1 MKRVGEGTVRAGRV
15 PMGRIVGR
23 RKAAAHAAGLR
34 RRGARVV
41 FTNGV
46 FDILHVGH
54 LDLLERARAL
64 GDVLVVGVNS
74 DASVRRLKGNGR
86 PIVPLRER
94 MEMLAG
100 LKPVDVVV
108 AFGEDTPA
116 AIIAAIRPAVL
127 VKGADYRADQIVGA
141 DTVRALGGRVV
152 RVRLSHGRSTSRIV
166 SRARTAVRAGQRAR
180 TAMRAAAGRD
190 RRR

>member
-1 MKRVGEGTVRAGRV
+1 MKVALGRIAGR
-15 PMGRIVGR
+15 RE
-23 RKAAAHAAGLR
+23 AAALAAGLR

-46 FDILHVGH
+46 FDLLHVGH
-54 LDLLERARAL
+54 LELLEKARAQ

-74 DASVRRLKGNGR
+74 DASVRRLKGDGR

-100 LKPVDVVV
+100 LKPVDIVV

-116 AIIAAIRPAVL
+116 ALIAAIRPAVL
-127 VKGADYRADQIVGA
+127 VKGADYRADQIIGA
-141 DTVRALGGRVV
+141 DTVRAHGGRVV
-152 RVRLSHGRSTSRIV
+152 RVRLHPGRSTTRMV
-166 SRARTAVRAGQRAR
+166 RRARVAVRASVRAR
-180 TAMRAAAGRD
+180 VAARAGA

>member
-1 MKRVGEGTVRAGRV
+1 MKRTVEV
-15 PMGRIVGR
+15 GRILGR
-23 RKAAAHAAGLR
+23 GQAARLAAVLR

-54 LDLLERARAL
+54 LDLLEKARAL
-64 GDVLVVGVNS
+64 GDALVVGVNT
-74 DASVRRLKGNGR
+74 DASVRRLKGAGR

-100 LKPVDVVV
+100 LKPVDIVV

-116 AIIAAIRPAVL
+116 ALIAAIRPAVL

-141 DTVRALGGRVV
+141 DTVRAAGGRVV
-152 RVRLSHGRSTSRIV
+152 RIRLSAGRSTTNIV
-166 SRARTAVRAGQRAR
+166 ARARLAMRAKERARIAVRAAR
-180 TAMRAAAGRD
+180 RRDAGGKAAAGE

>member
-1 MKRVGEGTVRAGRV
+1 MTKRSGAGRRTGRV
-15 PMGRIVGR
+15 DQGRILAR
-23 RKAAAHAAGLR
+23 PAAARLVTKMR

-54 LDLLERARAL
+54 LDLLEKARAL
-64 GDVLVVGVNS
+64 GDALVVGVNS
-74 DASVRRLKGNGR
+74 DASVRRIKGNGR

-116 AIIAAIRPAVL
+116 ALIAAIGPAVL

-141 DTVRALGGRVV
+141 DTVRASGGRIV
-152 RVRLSHGRSTSRIV
+152 RVRLMPGRSTTRIV
-166 SRARTAVRAGQRAR
+166 ARARLAVRARE
-180 TAMRAAAGRD
+180 

>member
-1 MKRVGEGTVRAGRV
+1 M
-15 PMGRIVGR
+15 R
-23 RKAAAHAAGLR
+23 RKADDSLRPAVAIGRVVAPGAAARIAARLR

-46 FDILHVGH
+46 FDLLHVGH
-54 LDLLERARAL
+54 LDLLEKARAL
-64 GDVLVVGVNS
+64 GDALVVGVNS
-74 DASVRRLKGNGR
+74 DASVRRLKGDGR

-100 LKPVDVVV
+100 LKPVDYVV

-116 AIIAAIRPAVL
+116 KIIAALRPAVL
-127 VKGADYRADQIVGA
+127 VKGADYRASEIVGA
-141 DTVRALGGRVV
+141 ETVRADGGRVL
-152 RVRLSHGRSTSRIV
+152 RVPLKAGRSTTGIV
-166 SRARTAVRAGQRAR
+166 KRARIAVR
-180 TAMRAAAGRD
+180 AGRD

>member
-1 MKRVGEGTVRAGRV
+1 MTRSGNGVVR
-15 PMGRIVGR
+15 MGRIVGR
-23 RKAAAHAAGLR
+23 AQAARLAAGLR
-34 RRGARVV
+34 RRGRRVV

-54 LDLLERARAL
+54 LELLEAARAL
-64 GDVLVVGVNS
+64 GEALVVGVNS
-74 DASVRRLKGNGR
+74 DASVRRLKGAGR

-100 LKPVDVVV
+100 LKPVDFVV

-116 AIIAAIRPAVL
+116 ALIAAILPSIL

-141 DTVRALGGRVV
+141 DTVRAAGGRVV
-152 RVRLSHGRSTSRIV
+152 RIRLSPGRSTTRIV
-166 SRARTAVRAGQRAR
+166 ARARMAMRAGQRAR
-180 TAMRAAAGRD
+180 VAVRARERARIAARE